1 MKNVDLKASVL
12 VSMSQAMKQFRAKL
26 KVLEALDACETEF
39 DAYDLNDQILYLRKY
54 SARLVGLLEKSA
66 AVNGVKMIRDENT
79 GEWFTGID
87 PEQDQEEWDGEPT
100 VMESV
105 LN

>member
-39 DAYDLNDQILYLRKY
+39 DAYDLNDQIVYLERE
-54 SARLVGLLEKSA
+54 SSRLVSLLHKCVD
-66 AVNGVKMIRDENT
+66 VNGVKMIRDEDT
-79 GEWFTGID
+79 GIWFTGID

>member
-39 DAYDLNDQILYLRKY
+39 DALAVVTNIGGSPSSVSYRVTIIDLVSLDSVDQMVIDALESKGAMAQEVLRD
-54 SARLVGLLEKSA
+54 ALTRGQL
-66 AVNGVKMIRDENT
+66 R
-79 GEWFTGID
+79 
-87 PEQDQEEWDGEPT
+87 P
-100 VMESV
+100 
-105 LN
+105 